1 MVYLYW
7 RRSDSDSSKFVR
19 APYNSLEEAQAQADH
34 NIETNSQ
41 RPLRIEDES
50 GAVLV
55 KYEG

>member
-7 RRSDSDSSKFVR
+7 RRSVDSPRVIR
-19 APYNSLEEAQAQADH
+19 APYNSLEEAKAQADH

-41 RPLRIEDES
+41 PPLRIEDES

-55 KYEG
+55 NYEG

>member
-19 APYNSLEEAQAQADH
+19 APYNSLGEAKAQADH

-55 KYEG
+55 NYEG